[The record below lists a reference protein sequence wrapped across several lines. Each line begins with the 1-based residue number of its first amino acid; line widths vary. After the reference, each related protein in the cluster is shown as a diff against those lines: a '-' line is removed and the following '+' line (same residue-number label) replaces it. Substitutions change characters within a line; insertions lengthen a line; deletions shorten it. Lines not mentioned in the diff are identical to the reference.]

1 MTPAGKFAALAAL
14 RQLSRWEFQLLGRL
28 VFVDP
33 VYGLR
38 EVPAGF
44 VSDLA
49 SIRVLRNV
57 CFWGSVLAILL
68 ACLPWFAAWLSV
80 LCGVIALVALVLY
93 GVVAGYGL
101 RAAIL
106 HDYEYSLGQLPRS
119 GCDAILYRAL
129 HTGDGTAAW
138 RSALF
143 WIGVRIG
150 GASHYTKTRPSS
162 GSSVSG
168 D

>member
-1 MTPAGKFAALAAL
+1 MTAAGKFVDLATL

-28 VFVDP
+28 AFVDP

-57 CFWGSVLAILL
+57 CYWGAVLAIVL
-68 ACLPWFAAWLSV
+68 ACLPGLAAWLS
-80 LCGVIALVALVLY
+80 LLAGACAMGALVLY
-93 GVVAGYGL
+93 GVVAGYGM

-106 HDYEYSLGQLPRS
+106 HDYEYSLGEIPRA
-119 GCDAILYRAL
+119 GCDALLYRAL

-143 WIGVRIG
+143 WIGVRLG
-150 GASHYTKTRPSS
+150 GATHYQRRPL
-162 GSSVSG
+162 
-168 D
+168 

>member
-1 MTPAGKFAALAAL
+1 MTAIGKFGSQAIT

-57 CFWGSVLAILL
+57 CYWFTVVAILL
-68 ACLPWFAAWLSV
+68 ACLPWLPAWGSLLASA
-80 LCGVIALVALVLY
+80 IALGALVLY
-93 GVVAGYGL
+93 GVVAGYGM
-101 RAAIL
+101 RPAIL
-106 HDYEYSLGQLPRS
+106 HDYEYSLGEIPRA
-119 GCDAILYRAL
+119 GCDAMLYRAL
-129 HTGDGTAAW
+129 HSGDGTAAW

-143 WIGVRIG
+143 WVGVRMG
-150 GASHYTKTRPSS
+150 GSRRYRRPDSF
-162 GSSVSG
+162 
-168 D
+168 

>member
-1 MTPAGKFAALAAL
+1 MTTPGKFGDLATV

-28 VFVDP
+28 AFVDP

-49 SIRVLRNV
+49 SIRMLRAV
-57 CFWGSVLAILL
+57 CHWGVVLAIVL
-68 ACLPWFAAWLSV
+68 ACLPWFAAWVSL
-80 LCGVIALVALVLY
+80 LAGGIALVALVLY
-93 GVVAGYGL
+93 GVVAGYGM

-106 HDYEYSLGQLPRS
+106 HDYEYSLGEIPRA
-119 GCDAILYRAL
+119 GCDAMLYRAL
-129 HTGDGTAAW
+129 HSGDGTAAW

-143 WIGVRIG
+143 WVGVRLG
-150 GASHYTKTRPSS
+150 GAAHYRRRAL
-162 GSSVSG
+162 
-168 D
+168 